1 MYSFILNIIFS
12 RVLHFKLIII
22 KQARRGGIEKD
33 TPIIHCPYR
42 ELPILMAGLQAQQ
55 DCCSRV
61 TKIIKDVL
69 EGKNHTLSEIVSVS
83 LSTFS
88 RLMRSKKLITVDV
101 TRIDQSGQF
110 EAIMHEYKAVIPL
123 KQDVISLEEHCK
135 VLLEILEELGGP
147 ATEAAKVLRNELKK
161 KVKEATG
168 VAFLSDNSEMQPS
181 IPPPPPQSKR
191 SNSEGS
197 IPRKD
202 TNHLHE
208 IERSR
213 SDDHLDRRKREP
225 IAKLPSVTE
234 ESPGASNINT
244 HFSGSSSNRPSSLT
258 PCEKAVADEL
268 VVDSGVISFPVS
280 SPDHQPMS
288 QQYNDVISS
297 PEAPIHYTINEP
309 VNNTENV
316 TDSSLHVVPGTNNVL
331 RSTVNGNGEAT
342 PISNTP
348 SDESDEPNHKQP
360 TQSTEDHSRVIVLT
374 NSRKSVNPT
383 CQLQLEKAEADS
395 TGSSCNHTEEIRE
408 KNRQIKKLENE
419 CRQIEEELELIR
431 DEKATLVKNK
441 DDHIQRIKKELEAA
455 KKAYELDIRKTVE
468 QMKAES
474 DQKIKEIEEKL
485 EEKNEKFQEAKAK
498 LQEAKKELME
508 TKKEKEEEL
517 QEVKKEFK
525 EYKEE
530 KCSELHATKSEH
542 KKEREELKCELQ
554 EKKDEMKEIK
564 KDKRDEIK
572 EIKREKEEELEE
584 LKTELSE
591 HKKQLQEAKQEIK
604 SKDKRLKEKD
614 KKLEEKDKEL
624 EEKEKKLEEK
634 DEELE
639 KIKKELKDAKCQLEN
654 QKR

>member
-1 MYSFILNIIFS
+1 
-12 RVLHFKLIII
+12 
-22 KQARRGGIEKD
+22 
-33 TPIIHCPYR
+33 
-42 ELPILMAGLQAQQ
+42 MAGLQAQQ

-61 TKIIKDVL
+61 TKIIKDIL
-69 EGKNHTLSEIVSVS
+69 QREHHTLSEIVSNS
-83 LSTFS
+83 LSSFS
-88 RLMRSKKLITVDV
+88 RLMKSKRLITVDV

-110 EAIMHEYKAVIPL
+110 EAIMHDYEVAIPL

-135 VLLEILEELGGP
+135 VLLEILELLDGP
-147 ATEAAKVLRNELKK
+147 AIQAAKALRNELKK

-168 VAFLSDNSEMQPS
+168 IAFLSDNSEMQPS
-181 IPPPPPQSKR
+181 IPPPLPQSKR
-191 SNSEGS
+191 NSEGS
-197 IPRKD
+197 IPQKD
-202 TNHLHE
+202 INHLHE

-213 SDDHLDRRKREP
+213 SDDHLDRRKRQP
-225 IAKLPSVTE
+225 VAKLPSVTE
-234 ESPGASNINT
+234 QSPGASNINT

-258 PCEKAVADEL
+258 PCEKAVADN
-268 VVDSGVISFPVS
+268 VVVGDSGVISFPVS

-288 QQYNDVISS
+288 QQYNDAISS
-297 PEAPIHYTINEP
+297 PEVPIHYTINEP
-309 VNNTENV
+309 VNNTENA
-316 TDSSLHVVPGTNNVL
+316 TESSLHVVPGTNNVL
-331 RSTVNGNGEAT
+331 RSTVNGNGKAT

-360 TQSTEDHSRVIVLT
+360 TQSTEEDQSRVIVLT

-419 CRQIEEELELIR
+419 CRQIEEELKLIR

-441 DDHIQRIKKELEAA
+441 DDHIQRIEKELEAA

-468 QMKAES
+468 RMKAEN

-517 QEVKKEFK
+517 QEVKKKFE

-530 KCSELHATKSEH
+530 KCR
-542 KKEREELKCELQ
+542 ERKELKYELQ

-564 KDKRDEIK
+564 KEKRDEIK

-624 EEKEKKLEEK
+624 EEK

-639 KIKKELKDAKCQLEN
+639 KIKKELKDAKRQLEN